1 MNKKLIF
8 LAIIVSFSVTSC
20 GVTFNIPQIT
30 PGPVVQEK
38 IEASVPSGSV
48 GSTRL
53 VLTFGAGELD
63 IKPGS
68 EKLIS
73 GQASFNIP
81 DFKPEITFSDSTVNV
96 KQGSYTLDKFP
107 NFSNVINKWDLTLGE
122 TPMDLEI
129 TAGAYSAS
137 MEMGDLSLTNLT
149 IKDGASDVH
158 LYFSEK
164 NRSEMNLFRYE
175 TGASHVS
182 LAGLANADFSLL
194 EFSGGAGNYTLDF
207 SGELSRNATASIT
220 TGLGNLR
227 IVIPSNLPTQ
237 LTIDGNLTN
246 ITIDNHWSK
255 TGNTYLQT
263 GSGPMLTII
272 VKVGAANLVVAGE

>member
-1 MNKKLIF
+1 MNKKIIL
-8 LAIIVSFSVTSC
+8 LAIIVSFSITSC
-20 GVTFNIPQIT
+20 GVTFNFPQIT

-38 IEASVPSGSV
+38 IEASIPPGSD

-81 DFKPEITFSDSTVNV
+81 DFKPGITYSDNTVNV
-96 KQGSYTLDKFP
+96 KQGSYTLDKIP

-129 TAGAYSAS
+129 TAGAYTAS
-137 MEMGDLSLTNLT
+137 MELGGLALTNLT
-149 IKDGASDVH
+149 IKDGASEVH
-158 LYFSEK
+158 LYYSEK
-164 NRSEMNLFRYE
+164 NDSQMNLFRYE
-175 TGASHVS
+175 TGASQVI
-182 LAGLANADFSLL
+182 LTGLANADFSLL

-207 SGELSRNATASIT
+207 SGELSSNATASIT

-246 ITIDNHWSK
+246 ITIDNSWDKNGS
-255 TGNTYLQT
+255 TYSQA

-272 VKVGAANLVVAGE
+272 VKAGAANLVIAGE